1 MDEMAER
8 VQEQLGAWR
17 AMVLAVGS
25 VRDVLEREIES
36 KGGLH
41 LTWYEVMA
49 NLSDAPGHRM
59 RMQDLAERSLL
70 SKSGLSQ
77 AVAHMEEAGLVR
89 RENCE
94 SDRRGTFAVLTDEG
108 ERKFKEVEAVHLR
121 AIQES
126 FTSHLNE
133 EEAHALRTAL
143 EKIAKACPK
152 TA

>member
-1 MDEMAER
+1 MTQ
-8 VQEQLGAWR
+8 VVHEQLGAWR

-25 VRDVLEREIES
+25 VRDVLEREIEG
-36 KGGLH
+36 KGGVH
-41 LTWYEVMA
+41 LTWYEVMV
-49 NLSDAPGHRM
+49 NLSDAPGHRL

-94 SDRRGTFAVLTDEG
+94 SDRRGTYAVLTEAG

-126 FTSHLNE
+126 VTSLLNDE
-133 EEAHALRTAL
+133 DALALRMAL
-143 EKIAKACPK
+143 EKIARTCPK
-152 TA
+152 PA